1 MKGSVRSWPKA
12 LRLTHYREQAGKLRD
27 MAEAEPLGE
36 LRDQLFALA
45 TQYDDLA
52 ANLATVTLSN

>member
-1 MKGSVRSWPKA
+1 
-12 LRLTHYREQAGKLRD
+12 